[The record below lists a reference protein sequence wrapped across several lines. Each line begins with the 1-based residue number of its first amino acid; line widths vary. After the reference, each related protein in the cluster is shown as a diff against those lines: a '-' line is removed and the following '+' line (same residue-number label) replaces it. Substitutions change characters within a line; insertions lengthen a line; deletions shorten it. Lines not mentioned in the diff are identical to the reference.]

1 MAGLAA
7 QSVMYTA
14 IDAAERIAERLS
26 KLAGMAAVALG
37 GSWARGT
44 AHEDSDLDLGL
55 YYYPEQRFSIAEL
68 SELARQLDHRHSSPA
83 HSLPSGGGRVPNDPR
98 TTSMPVEGLVT
109 PFGEWGPWING
120 GGWLLIEG
128 RHVDFL
134 YRDLDK
140 VADVV
145 ARCSA
150 GQITC
155 DYQIGHPA
163 GFHNHI
169 YMGEVH
175 YCRALH
181 DPGGVLRALKRLTAE
196 YPPAMRRAIID
207 KYLYEARFSTAIA
220 DKPAG
225 RGDVH
230 YVAGCLFRAVGCIV
244 QVLFALNR
252 QYFVNE
258 KGSLRAVESFE
269 LKPPNFTAQVAAI
282 EGATGATAD
291 ELAAS
296 VRHCG
301 QLVEAVA
308 GLWVNA

>member
-1 MAGLAA
+1 M
-7 QSVMYTA
+7 STT

-26 KLAGMAAVALG
+26 KLNGMAAVALG

-44 AHEDSDLDLGL
+44 AHQDSDLDLGL
-55 YYYPEQRFSIAEL
+55 YYYPERRFSIREL
-68 SELARQLDHRHSSPA
+68 SELARQLDDRHSSAPP
-83 HSLPSGGGRVPNDPR
+83 SLPSRARPSANDAGI
-98 TTSMPVEGLVT
+98 TSIVAPGLVT
-109 PFGEWGPWING
+109 QFGEWGPWING

-128 RHVDFL
+128 RRVDFL

-140 VADVV
+140 VSDVI

-150 GQITC
+150 GQITA

-169 YMGEVH
+169 YVGEIH
-175 YCRALH
+175 YCRALY
-181 DPGGVLRALKRLTAE
+181 DPGGILRALKQLTAE
-196 YPPAMRRAIID
+196 YPPAMRRVIID

-220 DKPAG
+220 AKPAA

-230 YVAGCLFRAVGCIV
+230 YVAGCLLRAVGCIV

-258 KGSLRAVESFE
+258 KESIRAVESFA
-269 LKPPNFTAQVAAI
+269 LKPPDFAADVAALQ
-282 EGATGATAD
+282 GASGVVPA
-291 ELAAS
+291 ELAGS
-296 VRHCG
+296 VQRCRR
-301 QLVEAVA
+301 LVESVA
-308 GLWVNA
+308 ALCAEE

>member
-1 MAGLAA
+1 M
-7 QSVMYTA
+7 STA

-26 KLAGMAAVALG
+26 KLPGMAAVALG

-55 YYYPEQRFSIAEL
+55 YYYPERRFSIAEL
-68 SELARQLDHRHSSPA
+68 SELARHLDDRHSSPSQPVPA
-83 HSLPSGGGRVPNDPR
+83 DRGRVPNDLSA
-98 TTSMPVEGLVT
+98 TSMVVEGLVT

-120 GGWLLIEG
+120 GGWLVVEG

-181 DPGGVLRALKRLTAE
+181 DPGGILRALKRLTAE
-196 YPPAMRRAIID
+196 YPPAMRRAVID

-225 RGDVH
+225 RSDVH
-230 YVAGCLFRAVGCIV
+230 YVAGCMFRAVGCIV

-258 KGSLRAVESFE
+258 KGSIQTVESFE
-269 LKPPNFTAQVAAI
+269 LKPPNFAAQVAAI
-282 EGATGATAD
+282 QGASGETAD

-296 VRHCG
+296 VKRCRR
-301 QLVEAVA
+301 LVEAVE
-308 GLWVNA
+308 GLCATS